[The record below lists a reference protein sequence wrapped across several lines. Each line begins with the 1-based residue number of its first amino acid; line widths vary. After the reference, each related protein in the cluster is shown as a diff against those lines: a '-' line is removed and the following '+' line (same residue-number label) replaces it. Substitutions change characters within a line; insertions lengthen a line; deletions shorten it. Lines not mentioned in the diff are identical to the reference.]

1 MSKAYKSNS
10 HHVIVLLYVGSVGVG
25 GVLGNPAELAV
36 EHTARPC
43 YRLLIVVFRLVIM
56 PVAARCIFNAQ
67 SLNINVY
74 ARLVHEFAHH
84 RALSYDRR
92 RTGVALT
99 HTSNFVH
106 ALTNREPPNNQ

>member
-1 MSKAYKSNS
+1 MRLKSFSNHNDDFMSKAYKSNS
-10 HHVIVLLYVGSVGVG
+10 HHVIVLFYVGSVGVG

-67 SLNINVY
+67 SLS
-74 ARLVHEFAHH
+74 H
-84 RALSYDRR
+84 DRR
-92 RTGVALT
+92 RTGVTLT

-106 ALTNREPPNNQ
+106 ALTNREPANN